1 MDTLFFTGNV
11 QRDALQICEYIDA
24 YYDRFGVSSASIQ
37 IFPLMGV
44 VQTMYTNMPD
54 PYTPDNAS
62 PFKKAAAFTVNFV
75 ASGPLLTPITHFG
88 RLATHQNA
96 IIAYCLCVDALEGAT
111 IQMNDDSECAL
122 TNRISVSQHFFQDLI
137 LAFTRMLPHEHF
149 SLCALIYES
158 LAYQSNPDAS
168 YDRVI

>member
-1 MDTLFFTGNV
+1 MSWQHSPHRRG
-11 QRDALQICEYIDA
+11 ALLVLSLRQSYLH
-24 YYDRFGVSSASIQ
+24 Q
-37 IFPLMGV
+37 
-44 VQTMYTNMPD
+44 
-54 PYTPDNAS
+54 
-62 PFKKAAAFTVNFV
+62 
-75 ASGPLLTPITHFG
+75 H
-88 RLATHQNA
+88 HQNA

-111 IQMNDDSECAL
+111 IQMNDDSECTL